1 MEGIPDRDGGRIFM
15 DRLRSTV
22 GQARGISHFA
32 KAKGEPRGCDRG
44 VRGTVA
50 SGARG
55 RKRRAPTRSYP
66 PKRIGRR
73 EPPGPPVSIIQ
84 GASPAAKGRGASLEE
99 MLGTNAAR
107 VLVVESSSGKQ
118 KSVERIGLVLRV
130 LSQGR
135 PQEGES
141 ARRKL
146 LDPLT
151 RRAAAHL

>member
-1 MEGIPDRDGGRIFM
+1 VTAFRGWVLPTHGVGWLAMEGTSDRDGERIFM

-22 GQARGISHFA
+22 GQACGMSHFA
-32 KAKGEPRGCDRG
+32 KARREPQGCDRG

-55 RKRRAPTRSYP
+55 RKRRAPTRSDP

-107 VLVVESSSGKQ
+107 VLVVESSGKQ
-118 KSVERIGLVLRV
+118 KSVERIGLVLHV

-135 PQEGES
+135 P
-141 ARRKL
+141 
-146 LDPLT
+146 
-151 RRAAAHL
+151 

>member
-1 MEGIPDRDGGRIFM
+1 MEGTSDRDGERIFM

-22 GQARGISHFA
+22 GQACGMSHFA
-32 KAKGEPRGCDRG
+32 KARREPQGCDRG

-55 RKRRAPTRSYP
+55 RKRRAPTRSDP

-107 VLVVESSSGKQ
+107 VLVVESSGKQ
-118 KSVERIGLVLRV
+118 KSVERIGLVLHV

-135 PQEGES
+135 P
-141 ARRKL
+141 
-146 LDPLT
+146 
-151 RRAAAHL
+151 